1 MVLACVVLVEVDGAT
16 CSRFPVRYYCT
27 DRLSV
32 SARIIFPNRHF
43 LLATMRY
50 DFFHKALHIRNRNSN
65 MRKYSRISIHGYSLC
80 GKSTMRL

>member
-1 MVLACVVLVEVDGAT
+1 MVLACVLLVEVDGAT

-32 SARIIFPNRHF
+32 SAKIIFPDRHS

-50 DFFHKALHIRNRNSN
+50 DFFHKA
-65 MRKYSRISIHGYSLC
+65 
-80 GKSTMRL
+80 STSGTEIPICENIPG